1 MMRSSF
7 AMAFFIV
14 CLTLTGNAF
23 AGNMPGNTDNRGN
36 KTTEDRKRAEL
47 TYQIVK
53 KWAPHV
59 QEAYSIPAKQWASE
73 MVPLFLQ
80 SPMASMQSAAD
91 AATFDAMN
99 NVLLNTPTGV
109 GYKPSST
116 KTLGE
121 VANDLVFVPITP
133 CRIIDTRLAGG
144 EITGNT
150 VRHFDV
156 TAVTDY
162 TFQGGVASNCNGVG
176 AAGSF
181 AAAAIN
187 FTVVNPTVP
196 GTGFLT
202 VYPFLGT
209 QPLAATM
216 TFKNGQVLSNLSIV
230 RLDQGASANEISV
243 YTSHLT
249 HLVGDVVGYFINPQI
264 TALDCVETTEVS
276 VSVSGG
282 AQNNATANACATGY
296 TQTGTNCQS
305 SSWDMPIVYS
315 RNGVCSAQNNSGVSA
330 TIRATRT
337 CCRIP
342 GR

>member
-7 AMAFFIV
+7 ALGFFTV

-23 AGNMPGNTDNRGN
+23 AGNMPGNTDNRSNRTAENG
-36 KTTEDRKRAEL
+36 KRAEL

-59 QEAYSIPAKQWASE
+59 QEAYSISAKQWASE

-91 AATFDAMN
+91 AATFDTMN
-99 NVLLNTPTGV
+99 NILLNTPTGV
-109 GYKPSST
+109 GYKPSSA

-121 VANDLVFVPITP
+121 AANDLVFVPITP

-144 EITGNT
+144 QIAANT
-150 VRHFDV
+150 VRSFDV

-162 TFQGGVASNCNGVG
+162 SFQGGDASNCNGVG

-202 VYPFLGT
+202 IYPFLGT
-209 QPLAATM
+209 QPLAANM
-216 TFKNGQVLSNLSIV
+216 TFKDGQVISNLSVV

-243 YTSHLT
+243 YSSHLT
-249 HLVGDVVGYFINPQI
+249 HLVGDIVGYFINPQI
-264 TALDCVETTEVS
+264 TALDCVETSVVTES
-276 VSVSGG
+276 VAAG
-282 AQNNATANACATGY
+282 ATNNVLANVCPVGY
-296 TQTGTNCQS
+296 TQTSTNCES
-305 SSWDMPIVYS
+305 ASWEMPMVYI
-315 RNGVCSAQNNSGVSA
+315 RNGTCSAKNNSTTSA
-330 TIRATRT
+330 SMRASRT